1 MPTPVKPVLIINSH
15 DYAKYVEE
23 LNISSNDLD
32 AEGSGRDTQ
41 TGLMYRTRVATKLKA
56 DVKLLRL
63 QQSTLQQL
71 LSDISGTYYSATV
84 VDPRTGAQVNK
95 TFYTATVPFGA
106 QRYNKETG
114 APYYDGVS
122 FSMTER

>member
-1 MPTPVKPVLIINSH
+1 MPTKPVLIINSH
-15 DYAKYVEE
+15 DYAKYIEE
-23 LNISSNDLD
+23 LTPSRNDLD
-32 AEGSGRDTQ
+32 AEGSGRDVQ

-56 DVKLLRL
+56 DVKMLRL
-63 QQSTLQQL
+63 QQATMQQL

-84 VDPRTGAQVNK
+84 VDPRTGAQVTK
-95 TFYTATVPFGA
+95 SFYTSTVPFGA
-106 QRYNKETG
+106 QRFNKETG